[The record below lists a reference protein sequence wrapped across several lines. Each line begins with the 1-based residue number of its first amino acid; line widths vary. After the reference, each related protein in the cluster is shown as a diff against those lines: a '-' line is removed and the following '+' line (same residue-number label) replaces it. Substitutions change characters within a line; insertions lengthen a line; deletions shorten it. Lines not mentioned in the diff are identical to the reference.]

1 MKNIWNCILFLLL
14 FIGILPVKADE
25 VIYYETFGTESLK
38 AYEEFINFDR
48 WSETGCTYTGEGIAF
63 NASAGTVCTIEGSS
77 KGNYMYFRNTTG
89 YLHIDGIKTSGYESC
104 TLSFNMMLAKT
115 ADYREISVQCIADG
129 VGGENISISASQD
142 TKWHAVQC
150 KVEIPEAQNIQL
162 KFTRKGSSTSGS
174 IYIDD
179 IRITAT
185 AQLIPH
191 KPEISL
197 PSGTYSSAQTV
208 ELTSQSTDATI
219 YYTTDGSEPTEESTR
234 YERPITLTES
244 CTLKAIAI
252 RDGYKS
258 EVASAEYT
266 FDSAILVESI
276 AGLTAVE
283 VGSLVHL
290 SLEHVAVIAYS
301 DSEVVLRDDTDGL
314 LLQSSEWS
322 IPVGR
327 EIGGYLIGELAH
339 KNGYPVLTNP
349 NIRFVEQKGLLS
361 LEPETTTVAALNATP
376 ANYVLKQIVLD
387 EASMQNGYIVQKEET
402 MPFEDR
408 FSILPENHVWPER
421 FTLVAIPMYNES
433 GLLTLALLSV
443 ASLES
448 IDEPIKLGTALV
460 ARLGDTYYAA
470 QASIK
475 NSTILSAQSVR
486 VYHDALIAGNES
498 DIQNITWVIAENK
511 IRTSDGQ
518 YLGSSGNSD
527 NTAVKLYSP
536 YNSSTCLWNWDE
548 EVGAWCQTLNNTKRT
563 LLYSS
568 GSGINGFKLYATSN
582 ISGEVLYSDITRELP
597 IYLGYTRTV
606 VPDNFGTVC
615 VPYDVNA
622 SQLQKYRFY
631 SLAGK
636 QVDEEGKA
644 TALILTGPLTKLK
657 AGYPYLFRT
666 SEKAIGLPYQ
676 GTQAVSPQEENG
688 LVGVFDAIN
697 PDKDETDN
705 SLAGCYVLTANN
717 VVGRCATGS
726 SLGANRAYIDI
737 EKVPVC
743 EDIPAQSLSLPM
755 TEQPTGLTDITTET
769 VPQSENIYTLQG
781 IRIRETDVNRLA
793 PGIYIVK
800 GRKFIVGH

>member
-1 MKNIWNCILFLLL
+1 MKNTLNCILFLLL

-25 VIYYETFGTESLK
+25 VIYYETFGTESN
-38 AYEEFINFDR
+38 YDNVNDFTG
-48 WSETGCTYTGEGIAF
+48 WSETECSYNGEGTVIAA
-63 NASAGTVCTIEGSS
+63 NSTYICDIAGSS
-77 KGNYMYFRNTTG
+77 KRNYVYFQKKNG
-89 YLHIDGIKTSGYESC
+89 VLNIKGIRTLGYESC
-104 TLSFNMMLAKT
+104 ALSFNMKLLNTK
-115 ADYREISVQCIADG
+115 DYKEISVKCIADEET
-129 VGGENISISASQD
+129 GETITISASQD

-150 KVEIPEAQNIQL
+150 NLKIPEAQNIQL
-162 KFTRKGSSTSGS
+162 VFTRKGTNINDY

-185 AQLIPH
+185 AQLNPH

-197 PSGTYSSAQTV
+197 PSGIYYSAQTV

-234 YERPITLTES
+234 YEQPITLAES

-252 RDGYKS
+252 RNGYKS

-290 SLEHVAVIAYS
+290 SLEHVAVIARS
-301 DSEVVLRDDTDGL
+301 DSEVVLRDDTGGL
-314 LLQSSEWS
+314 LLQSSEWN

-349 NIRFVEQKGLLS
+349 DIRFVEQKGLLS
-361 LEPETTTVAALNATP
+361 LEPETTTIAALNATP

-402 MPFEDR
+402 LPFEDR
-408 FSILPENHVWPER
+408 FSILPENYVWPER

-460 ARLGDTYYAA
+460 ARLRDTYYAA

-518 YLGSSGNSD
+518 YLGSSGNTD

-568 GSGINGFKLYATSN
+568 SSGINGFKLYATSN

-615 VPYDVNA
+615 VPYDVNT
-622 SQLQKYRFY
+622 SQLPKYRFY

-636 QVDEEGKA
+636 QVNEEGKA

-666 SEKAIGLPYQ
+666 GEKAIGLPYQ

-697 PDKDETDN
+697 PDKDKTDN

-755 TEQPTGLTDITTET
+755 TEQPTGLTDVTTET

-781 IRIRETDVNRLA
+781 IRLRETDVNRLA

>member
-14 FIGILPVKADE
+14 FIGVLPVKADE
-25 VIYYETFGTESLK
+25 VIYYETFGTESN
-38 AYEEFINFDR
+38 YDNVNDFTG
-48 WSETGCTYTGEGIAF
+48 WSETECSYNGEGTVIAA
-63 NASAGTVCTIEGSS
+63 NSTYICDIAGSS
-77 KGNYMYFRNTTG
+77 KRNYVYFQKKNG
-89 YLHIDGIKTSGYESC
+89 VLNIKGIRTLGYESC
-104 TLSFNMMLAKT
+104 ALSFNMKLLNTK
-115 ADYREISVQCIADG
+115 DYKEISVKCIADEET
-129 VGGENISISASQD
+129 GETITISASQD

-150 KVEIPEAQNIQL
+150 NLKIPEAQNIQL
-162 KFTRKGSSTSGS
+162 VFTRKGTNINDY

-208 ELTSQSTDATI
+208 ELTSKSTDATI

-266 FDSAILVESI
+266 FDSAVLVKSI

-290 SLEHVAVIAYS
+290 SLEHVAVIARS
-301 DSEVVLRDDTDGL
+301 ETEVVLRDATDGL

-349 NIRFVEQKGLLS
+349 DIRFVEQKGLLS
-361 LEPETTTVAALNATP
+361 LEPETTTITALNATP
-376 ANYVLKQIVLD
+376 ANYVLKPILLD
-387 EASMQNGYIVQKEET
+387 EASIKDGYIVQEGET

-408 FSILPENHVWPER
+408 FSILPENYVWPEL

-475 NSTILSAQSVR
+475 NSGILSAQSVR

-518 YLGSSGNSD
+518 YLGSSGNTD

-548 EVGAWCQTLNNTKRT
+548 EVGTWCKTLDKKRT

-597 IYLGYTRTV
+597 IYLGYARTV
-606 VPDNFGTVC
+606 VPDNVGTVC

-622 SQLQKYRFY
+622 SQLPKYRFY
-631 SLAGK
+631 SLVGK

-755 TEQPTGLTDITTET
+755 TEQPTGLSDVATET

-781 IRIRETDVNRLA
+781 IRLCETDANRLP

-800 GRKFIVGH
+800 GRKLIVGH

>member
-1 MKNIWNCILFLLL
+1 MKNTWNCVLFLLL
-14 FIGILPVKADE
+14 FIGVLPVKADE
-25 VIYYETFGTESLK
+25 VIYYETFGTESN
-38 AYEEFINFDR
+38 YDNVNDFTG
-48 WSETGCTYTGEGIAF
+48 WSETECSYNGEGTVIAA
-63 NASAGTVCTIEGSS
+63 NSTYICDIAGSS
-77 KGNYMYFRNTTG
+77 KRNYVYFQKKNG
-89 YLHIDGIKTSGYESC
+89 VLNIKGIRTLGYESC
-104 TLSFNMMLAKT
+104 ALSFNMKLLNAK
-115 ADYREISVQCIADG
+115 DYKEISVKCIADEET
-129 VGGENISISASQD
+129 GETITISASQD

-150 KVEIPEAQNIQL
+150 NLKIPEAQNIQL
-162 KFTRKGSSTSGS
+162 VFTRKGTNINDY

-185 AQLIPH
+185 AQLNPH

-197 PSGTYSSAQTV
+197 PSGIYYSAQTV

-234 YERPITLTES
+234 YEQPITLAES

-266 FDSAILVESI
+266 FDSAVLVESI

-283 VGSLVHL
+283 AGSMVHL
-290 SLEHVAVIAYS
+290 SLEHIAVIARS
-301 DSEVVLRDDTDGL
+301 DSEVVLRDNTDGL
-314 LLQSSEWS
+314 LLQSSEWN

-349 NIRFVEQKGLLS
+349 DIRFVEQKGLLS
-361 LEPETTTVAALNATP
+361 LEPETTTIAALNTTP

-402 MPFEDR
+402 LPFEDR
-408 FSILPENHVWPER
+408 FSILPENYVWPEL

-460 ARLGDTYYAA
+460 ARLRDTYYAA

-527 NTAVKLYSP
+527 KLAVKLYSA

-548 EVGAWCQTLNNTKRT
+548 EVGAWCQTLDNTKRT

-622 SQLQKYRFY
+622 SQLPKYRFY

-755 TEQPTGLTDITTET
+755 TEQPTGLTDVTTEPI
-769 VPQSENIYTLQG
+769 PQSENIYTLQG
-781 IRIRETDVNRLA
+781 IRLRETDINRLA

>member
-1 MKNIWNCILFLLL
+1 MKNTWNCVLFLLL
-14 FIGILPVKADE
+14 FIGVLPVKADE
-25 VIYYETFGTESLK
+25 VIYYETFGTESN
-38 AYEEFINFDR
+38 YDNVNDFTG
-48 WSETGCTYTGEGIAF
+48 WSETECSYNGEGTVIAA
-63 NASAGTVCTIEGSS
+63 NSTYICDIAGSS
-77 KGNYMYFRNTTG
+77 KRNYVYFQKKNG
-89 YLHIDGIKTSGYESC
+89 VLNIKGIRTLGYESC
-104 TLSFNMMLAKT
+104 ALSFNMKLLNAK
-115 ADYREISVQCIADG
+115 DYKEISVKCIADEET
-129 VGGENISISASQD
+129 GETITISASQD

-150 KVEIPEAQNIQL
+150 NLKIPEAQNIQL
-162 KFTRKGSSTSGS
+162 VFTRKGTNINDY

-185 AQLIPH
+185 AQLNPH

-197 PSGTYSSAQTV
+197 PSGIYYSAQTV

-234 YERPITLTES
+234 YEQPITLAES

-266 FDSAILVESI
+266 FDTAIRVESI

-283 VGSLVHL
+283 AGSMVHL
-290 SLEHVAVIAYS
+290 SLEHIAVIARS
-301 DSEVVLRDDTDGL
+301 DSEVVLRDNTDGL
-314 LLQSSEWS
+314 LLQSSEWN

-349 NIRFVEQKGLLS
+349 DIRFVEQKGLLS
-361 LEPETTTVAALNATP
+361 LEPETTTIAALNTTP

-387 EASMQNGYIVQKEET
+387 EASIQNGYIVQKEET
-402 MPFEDR
+402 LPFEDR
-408 FSILPENHVWPER
+408 FSILPENYVWPEL

-448 IDEPIKLGTALV
+448 INEPIKLGTALV
-460 ARLGDTYYAA
+460 ARLRDTYYAA

-527 NTAVKLYSP
+527 KLAVKLYSP

-548 EVGAWCQTLNNTKRT
+548 EVGAWCQTLDNTKRT

-622 SQLQKYRFY
+622 SQLPKYRFY

-755 TEQPTGLTDITTET
+755 TEQPTGLTDVTTEPI
-769 VPQSENIYTLQG
+769 PQSENIYTLQG
-781 IRIRETDVNRLA
+781 IRLRETDINRLA

>member
-1 MKNIWNCILFLLL
+1 MKNTWNCVLFLLL
-14 FIGILPVKADE
+14 FIGVLPVKADE
-25 VIYYETFGTESLK
+25 VIYYETFGTESN
-38 AYEEFINFDR
+38 YDNVNDFTG
-48 WSETGCTYTGEGIAF
+48 WSETECSYNGEGTVIAA
-63 NASAGTVCTIEGSS
+63 NSTYICDIAGSS
-77 KGNYMYFRNTTG
+77 KRNYVYFQKKNG
-89 YLHIDGIKTSGYESC
+89 VLNIKGIRTLGYESC
-104 TLSFNMMLAKT
+104 ALSFNMKLLNAK
-115 ADYREISVQCIADG
+115 DYKEISVKCIADEET
-129 VGGENISISASQD
+129 GETITISASQD

-150 KVEIPEAQNIQL
+150 NLKIPEAQNIQL
-162 KFTRKGSSTSGS
+162 VFTRKGTNINDY

-185 AQLIPH
+185 AQLNPH

-197 PSGTYSSAQTV
+197 PSGIYYSAQTV

-234 YERPITLTES
+234 YEQPITLAES

-266 FDSAILVESI
+266 FDSAVLVESI

-283 VGSLVHL
+283 AGSMVHL
-290 SLEHVAVIAYS
+290 SLEHIAVIARS
-301 DSEVVLRDDTDGL
+301 DSEVVLRDNTDGL
-314 LLQSSEWS
+314 LLQSSEWN

-349 NIRFVEQKGLLS
+349 DIRFVEQKGLLS
-361 LEPETTTVAALNATP
+361 LEPETTTIAALNTTP

-402 MPFEDR
+402 LPFEDR
-408 FSILPENHVWPER
+408 FSILPENYVWPEL

-460 ARLGDTYYAA
+460 ARLRDTYYAA

-518 YLGSSGNSD
+518 YLGSSGNTD

-548 EVGAWCQTLNNTKRT
+548 EVGAWCQTLDNTKRT

-622 SQLQKYRFY
+622 SQLPKYRFY

-755 TEQPTGLTDITTET
+755 TEQPTGLTDVTTEPI
-769 VPQSENIYTLQG
+769 PQSENIYTLQG
-781 IRIRETDVNRLA
+781 IRLRETDINRLA

>member
-14 FIGILPVKADE
+14 FIGVLPVKADE
-25 VIYYETFGTESLK
+25 VIYYETFGTESN
-38 AYEEFINFDR
+38 YDNVNDFTG
-48 WSETGCTYTGEGIAF
+48 WSETECSYNGEGTVIAA
-63 NASAGTVCTIEGSS
+63 NSTYICDIAGSS
-77 KGNYMYFRNTTG
+77 KRNYVYFQKKNG
-89 YLHIDGIKTSGYESC
+89 VLNIKGIRTLGYESC
-104 TLSFNMMLAKT
+104 ALSFNMKLLNTK
-115 ADYREISVQCIADG
+115 DYKEISVKCIADEET
-129 VGGENISISASQD
+129 GETITISASQD

-150 KVEIPEAQNIQL
+150 NLKIPEAQNIQL
-162 KFTRKGSSTSGS
+162 VFTRKGTNINDY

-208 ELTSQSTDATI
+208 ELTSKSTDATI

-266 FDSAILVESI
+266 FDSAVLVKSI

-290 SLEHVAVIAYS
+290 SLEHVAVIARS
-301 DSEVVLRDDTDGL
+301 ETEVVLRDATDGL

-349 NIRFVEQKGLLS
+349 DIRFVEQKGLLS
-361 LEPETTTVAALNATP
+361 LEPETTTITALNATP
-376 ANYVLKQIVLD
+376 ANYVLKPILLD
-387 EASMQNGYIVQKEET
+387 EASMQNGYIVQEGET

-408 FSILPENHVWPER
+408 FSILPENYVWPEL

-475 NSTILSAQSVR
+475 NSGILSAQSVR

-518 YLGSSGNSD
+518 YLGSSGNTD

-548 EVGAWCQTLNNTKRT
+548 EVGTWCKTLDKKRT

-597 IYLGYTRTV
+597 IYLGYARTV
-606 VPDNFGTVC
+606 VPDNVGTVC

-622 SQLQKYRFY
+622 SQLPKYRFY
-631 SLAGK
+631 SLVGK

-755 TEQPTGLTDITTET
+755 TEQPTGLSDMTSET
-769 VPQSENIYTLQG
+769 IPQSENIYTLQG
-781 IRIRETDVNRLA
+781 IRLRETDANRLP

-800 GRKFIVGH
+800 GRKLIVGH